1 MARTTGKSGFKL
13 RSGNKTTFAKM
24 GSSAANMRTFGIG
37 PGTSPYKQDNVQK
50 IKSNPGDPYTY
61 EKRGDDFY
69 YKGPGDDDFVLAK
82 GEGLQAIKDDYG
94 NQVDKPNKEEVEG
107 QEVNKIMDTSANTSD
122 NKEAKKQR
130 NARRLK
136 GLGKIAKNL
145 GQIGVSAL
153 TGGLDEVYGTGKI
166 QYGAGTV
173 VKGDT
178 KSDKTNL
185 SADDVQKMIDKQMGK

>member
-13 RSGNKTTFAKM
+13 RSGNKPSFTK
-24 GSSAANMRTFGIG
+24 MRTFGIG

-50 IKSNPGDPYTY
+50 IESNPGDPYTY

-69 YKGPGDDDFVLAK
+69 YKGPKDDDFVLAK

-94 NQVDKPNKEEVEG
+94 NQVDQPNKEEVEG
-107 QEVNKIMDTSANTSD
+107 KEVNDLMDTSADDAS
-122 NKEAKKQR
+122 KKLKKAKKMR
-130 NARRLK
+130 
-136 GLGKIAKNL
+136 GLGKIAKNI
-145 GQIGVSAL
+145 GMIGVSAL

-166 QYGAGTV
+166 QYGAGSV
-173 VKGDT
+173 IKGDPKDKET
-178 KSDKTNL
+178 KL